1 MTKNHTCFI
10 VAFFLLTRLTS
21 EEVKNPLKNISIK
34 NNFSLSL
41 EQEEIEKSTW
51 SDTVDFSIL
60 LNGFSVKT
68 AWKLPATEFKNEPEL
83 NPPVWGFEINA
94 KKFINFPL
102 SLKAGQLSCSGS
114 ASKFSS
120 PGISNSISPL
130 GSVSKTIT
138 GLNSNFPTASG
149 YEKPFAVFSEIKLQ
163 NARNLIPLPK
173 AIQKLEFAS
182 FFNTE
187 ELFLFSTNFSMKLPR
202 KNTFS
207 FAYTTG
213 RFLISSSNSSWI
225 SDFVYFPET
234 WYFFHSLQGSF
245 NAKHFYSKFS
255 LNIFQSAINPEK
267 QNIYTFSCENSLSYR
282 YFTLNFSAFSAS
294 SREIFNSNGKHLPT
308 MAQFKL
314 NPQFTIFLPN
324 NFAKLRTGIFLLAE
338 EKLDGESTLVQSKT
352 GILEEFLTKSSC
364 TKLQFS
370 ISDIKLGESF
380 YDILHEDIPFSKSE
394 AFESSNLELSVYHA
408 FVTNY
413 SPSLKL
419 AYSYSK
425 ENKKNTYKATLKLNF
440 NKLSASSS
448 FYLNSKDGEI
458 KTSRAELKASYKIA
472 QKKLLV
478 TAAFGIKYDFL

>member
-1 MTKNHTCFI
+1 MNKNHTCFI
-10 VAFFLLTRLTS
+10 VAFFLLTSLSS
-21 EEVKNPLKNISIK
+21 EEAKNPLKNISIK

-51 SDTVDFSIL
+51 SDTIDFSIF
-60 LNGFSVKT
+60 LNGFSAKT

-83 NPPVWGFEINA
+83 NPPACGIELNA
-94 KKFINFPL
+94 KEFINFPFT
-102 SLKAGQLSCSGS
+102 LKAGQLSCSGS

-120 PGISNSISPL
+120 PGISSSISPL
-130 GSVSKTIT
+130 GSVSKNTT
-138 GLNSNFPTASG
+138 GLSSTFPTATG

-163 NARNLIPLPK
+163 NARNLIPLPSF
-173 AIQKLEFAS
+173 IQKLEFAS
-182 FFNTE
+182 FFNTD

-202 KNTFS
+202 KKSFS
-207 FAYTTG
+207 FAYTAG

-225 SDFVYFPET
+225 SDFVYFPED
-234 WYFFHSLQGSF
+234 WYFFHNVQGSF

-267 QNIYTFSCENSLSYR
+267 QNEYTFSCENSLSFR

-294 SREIFNSNGKHLPT
+294 STEIFNSKGNHLST

-314 NPQFTIFLPN
+314 NPQFTVFLPN
-324 NFAKLRTGIFLLAE
+324 NFAKLRIGIILLAE
-338 EKLDGESTLVQSKT
+338 EKLDGESSFVQAKT
-352 GILEEFLTKSSC
+352 GILEEFRTKKSC

-380 YDILHEDIPFSKSE
+380 FDIFHEGIPFSKEE
-394 AFESSNLELSVYHA
+394 AFEGSNIELSVYHA
-408 FVTNY
+408 LVTNF

-419 AYSYSK
+419 SYFYSK
-425 ENKKNTYKATLKLNF
+425 ENIKNTYKATLKLNF

-448 FYLNSKDGEI
+448 FYLNSKEGEI

>member
-1 MTKNHTCFI
+1 MNKNHTCFI
-10 VAFFLLTRLTS
+10 VAFFLLTSLSS
-21 EEVKNPLKNISIK
+21 EEAKNPLKNISIK

-51 SDTVDFSIL
+51 SDTIDFSIF
-60 LNGFSVKT
+60 LNGFSAKT
-68 AWKLPATEFKNEPEL
+68 AWKLPATEFANEPEL
-83 NPPVWGFEINA
+83 NAPAWGFEINT
-94 KKFINFPL
+94 KEFINFPFT
-102 SLKAGQLSCSGS
+102 LKAGQLSCSGS

-130 GSVSKTIT
+130 GSVSKTLT
-138 GLNSNFPTASG
+138 GLSSNFPTASG

-163 NARNLIPLPK
+163 NARNLIPLPSF
-173 AIQKLEFAS
+173 IQKLEFAS
-182 FFNTE
+182 FFNTD
-187 ELFLFSTNFSMKLPR
+187 ELFLFSTIFSMKLPR
-202 KNTFS
+202 KNTIS
-207 FAYTTG
+207 FAYTAG

-234 WYFFHSLQGSF
+234 WYFFHNLQGSF
-245 NAKHFYSKFS
+245 NAKHFYSKLS
-255 LNIFQSAINPEK
+255 LNVFQSAINPEQ
-267 QNIYTFSCENSLSYR
+267 QNEYTFSSENSLSYR

-294 SREIFNSNGKHLPT
+294 SREIFNSNGKHLST

-338 EKLDGESTLVQSKT
+338 EKLDGESSFVQAKT

-370 ISDIKLGESF
+370 ISDIKLGKSF
-380 YDILHEDIPFSKSE
+380 YDIFHEGIPFSKEE
-394 AFESSNLELSVYHA
+394 AFEGSNIELSVYHA
-408 FVTNY
+408 LVTNF

-419 AYSYSK
+419 SYSYSK
-425 ENKKNTYKATLKLNF
+425 ENIKNTYKATLKFTF

-448 FYLNSKDGEI
+448 FYLNSKEGEI